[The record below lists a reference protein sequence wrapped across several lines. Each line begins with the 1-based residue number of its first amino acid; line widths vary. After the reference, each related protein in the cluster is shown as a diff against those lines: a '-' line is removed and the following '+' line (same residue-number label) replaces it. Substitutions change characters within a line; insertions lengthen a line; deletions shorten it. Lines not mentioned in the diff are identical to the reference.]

1 MTDLEKQ
8 ISDALKQ
15 TCGCI
20 DGPFEEWDED
30 RTVRM
35 YPGGPRALLNCP
47 ECLPKRIAAAIEATA
62 LATPNGY
69 HGAAHC
75 NGCASEAPAIY
86 SMALRALKGEP

>member
-1 MTDLEKQ
+1 MSDIEKQ
-8 ISDALKQ
+8 IREALEQ

-47 ECLPKRIAAAIEATA
+47 DCLPKRIAAFGESI
-62 LATPNGY
+62 
-69 HGAAHC
+69 
-75 NGCASEAPAIY
+75 ASGGLNVD
-86 SMALRALKGEP
+86 ALRALKGEP

>member
-1 MTDLEKQ
+1 MLRRGATVSDIEKQ
-8 ISDALKQ
+8 IREALEQ

-47 ECLPKRIAAAIEATA
+47 DCLPKRIAAAIEA
-62 LATPNGY
+62 AT
-69 HGAAHC
+69 
-75 NGCASEAPAIY
+75 Y
-86 SMALRALKGEP
+86 SIMSTKDDITNVALRALKGEP